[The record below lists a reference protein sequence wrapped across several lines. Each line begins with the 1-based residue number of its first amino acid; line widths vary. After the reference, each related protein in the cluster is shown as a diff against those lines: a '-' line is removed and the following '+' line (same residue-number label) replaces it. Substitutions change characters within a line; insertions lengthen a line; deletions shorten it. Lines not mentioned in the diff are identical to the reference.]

1 MAAPR
6 GRVKNP
12 KDCHERALGLL
23 AVRPRS
29 RQELERRLSAAGFER
44 EEVDDVLGRLEG
56 VGLIDDLAFAQQ
68 LAAHQFDNKRAG
80 SRAVASALAAKGVPR
95 SVSDEVLEGAALG
108 DQARAVELAVS
119 KAMRMR
125 GLAPEKAYTRLVG
138 LLARRGYGPG
148 IARSAARRAL
158 DLQAYGDEG

>member
-1 MAAPR
+1 VRR
-6 GRVKNP
+6 GQVKNP

-29 RQELERRLSAAGFER
+29 RQELERRLSAAGFDAQ
-44 EEVDDVLGRLEG
+44 EVSDVLGRLEA

-68 LAAHQFDNKRAG
+68 LAAHHFDNRKSG
-80 SRAVASALAAKGVPR
+80 TRAVASALAAKGVSR
-95 SVSDEVLEGAALG
+95 SVADEVLEGAAV
-108 DQARAVELAVS
+108 DEEERAFELAAS
-119 KAMRMR
+119 KAVRM
-125 GLAPEKAYTRLVG
+125 GALPTEKAYARLVG

-158 DLQAYGDEG
+158 DVQGSDHEL

>member
-6 GRVKNP
+6 GRVKSP

-119 KAMRMR
+119 KATRMR